1 MTRWWLIDQAT
12 VSHPFK
18 STRVTTVIWTHCV
31 GTSLS
36 DHVYAEVFILI
47 ILTRTLKSGWIKL
60 DKFWWRT
67 SQRILSRFIVT
78 LIYREEILSTAI
90 VIKESRMINHIMNSV
105 VGSIIGDAPIAMW

>member
-1 MTRWWLIDQAT
+1 M
-12 VSHPFK
+12 
-18 STRVTTVIWTHCV
+18 

-36 DHVYAEVFILI
+36 NHVYAEVFILI

-78 LIYREEILSTAI
+78 LIYMYRVEILSTAI
-90 VIKESRMINHIMNSV
+90 VIKESRMINYVMNSG
-105 VGSIIGDAPIAMW
+105 VGPIIGDAPITMW